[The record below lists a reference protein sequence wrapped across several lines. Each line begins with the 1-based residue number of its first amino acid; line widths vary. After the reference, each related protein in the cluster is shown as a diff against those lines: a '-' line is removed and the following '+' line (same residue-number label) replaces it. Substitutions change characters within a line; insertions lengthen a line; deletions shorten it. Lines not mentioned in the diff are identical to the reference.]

1 MYPFLNPLKLEDF
14 NQKTEFLIDGFIP
27 KHLITMIYADGGM
40 GKSWLAMAIAK
51 FAEING
57 MNAIYLDYDNPMN
70 VLKER
75 GIETKLIQVCPNLHY
90 SHRSKTEL
98 QPLAMLQAIEDNASG
113 NNYNNTL
120 FVIDSLRDFGDV
132 NNDGA
137 SMRLG
142 EKLKNIREAG
152 ATIIV
157 LHHSNKDGRNY
168 QGSNN
173 IRNSIDNMYLL
184 TKTES
189 PTGEIHFIL
198 TVKKERANI
207 IDIAFK
213 VKIDDLSLLTIDL
226 QDARLNTEEK
236 SFINEVKAALGKGLN
251 LNKTDL
257 LNTCGYEKTDKT
269 ARDRLD
275 QYQDIYWACSKVKG
289 IYTYSLI
296 Q

>member
-1 MYPFLNPLKLEDF
+1 MFDFLNPLTLEDF
-14 NQKTEFLIDGFIP
+14 DQKTEFLIDGFIP

-40 GKSWLAMAIAK
+40 GKSWLAMALAK
-51 FAEING
+51 YAADTG

-75 GIETKLIQVCPNLHY
+75 GIEQKLIQACSNLHY

-98 QPLAMLQAIEDNASG
+98 QPLTMLETIESKASG

-132 NNDGA
+132 NNDNA
-137 SMRLG
+137 AMRIG
-142 EKLKNIREAG
+142 DKLKNIREAG

-184 TKTES
+184 TKIDS
-189 PTGEIHFIL
+189 QQGEIRWIL
-198 TVKKERANI
+198 TVKKERAAI
-207 IDIAFK
+207 VDTAISVK
-213 VKIDDLSLLTIDL
+213 VDDLSILPVDIET
-226 QDARLNTEEK
+226 ARISSDEQAFISDVK
-236 SFINEVKAALGKGLN
+236 SI
-251 LNKTDL
+251 LNKQPGINKKEL
-257 LNTCGYEKTDKT
+257 LEAIGYKQDDKT
-269 ARDRLD
+269 ARERLERFD
-275 QYQDIYWACSKVKG
+275 TLYWNCKKVKG
-289 IYTYSLI
+289 AYTYTLV
-296 Q
+296 